1 MDQAAKAQK
10 SLEAGQYAAA
20 VTEFTEAIARSSTA
34 VAYYI
39 GRSTAYQRS
48 SPPNLDAALKDAEIA
63 VNLATKRAKR
73 ELIAEAQQR
82 RAVALFALGQYA
94 NAGYVFGLVK
104 KYNDKEKTLP
114 MWEMKVQTKL
124 KTLPEDDDARK
135 VTTVEVP
142 DAEPESTT
150 PAAASTP
157 SKSEQKAPAKPA
169 APQPTPADKVKQ
181 DWYSSGDNVCI
192 TILAKGVPQEKVV
205 VEFEER
211 SLSVSFPTANSTTY
225 EFTLDPLF
233 GPIVPD
239 KSTYNVTPHKVE
251 ITLKKATPGVK
262 WSALESKDE
271 SLLQTAANTAAAK
284 QNPTAPSYPT
294 SSRSGP
300 KDWDKLASE
309 LTKPAKDAGGD
320 EFDEDDDGGDPAN
333 AFFRKLYKGAD
344 PDTRRAMMKSYQ
356 ESNGTALSTN
366 WSEVSKGK
374 VETSPPEG
382 MEAKKW
388 DA

>member
-1 MDQAAKAQK
+1 MSKNHHYIRIRTNTSTPHRDSACKVVAVSCSGVIGSKPGARRYSGVRASARFHQPANTLDRAAGSRRCAAPSLLQKATSEALSSTNPPQIFDTNTIMDQAAKAQK

-82 RAVALFALGQYA
+82 RAVTLFALGQYA

-135 VTTVEVP
+135 VTAVEVP

-192 TILAKGVPQEKVV
+192 TILAKGVPKEKVV

-211 SLSVSFPTANSTTY
+211 SVSPTTR
-225 EFTLDPLF
+225 
-233 GPIVPD
+233 I
-239 KSTYNVTPHKVE
+239 
-251 ITLKKATPGVK
+251 
-262 WSALESKDE
+262 
-271 SLLQTAANTAAAK
+271 AAYA
-284 QNPTAPSYPT
+284 
-294 SSRSGP
+294 
-300 KDWDKLASE
+300 
-309 LTKPAKDAGGD
+309 
-320 EFDEDDDGGDPAN
+320 
-333 AFFRKLYKGAD
+333 
-344 PDTRRAMMKSYQ
+344 
-356 ESNGTALSTN
+356 
-366 WSEVSKGK
+366 
-374 VETSPPEG
+374 
-382 MEAKKW
+382 
-388 DA
+388 